1 MDALTTREICEI
13 WVGSGMGDECFWE
26 GWPDCPTPSS
36 SLTPNMVLDSLDSEI
51 EGILHSLYLADQEAK
66 KPDKGGA

>member
-36 SLTPNMVLDSLDSEI
+36 SLKPNMILDSLDGKVLYDKHYGGL
-51 EGILHSLYLADQEAK
+51 EGVPNEK
-66 KPDKGGA
+66 